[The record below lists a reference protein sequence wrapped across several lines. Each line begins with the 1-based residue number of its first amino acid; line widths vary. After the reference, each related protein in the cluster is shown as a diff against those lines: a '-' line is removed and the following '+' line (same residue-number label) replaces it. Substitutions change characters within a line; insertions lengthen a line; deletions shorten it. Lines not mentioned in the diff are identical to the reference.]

1 MQVAPRDA
9 LHAQVLGPL
18 GGVARKLED
27 LSGEVLEDGGRVDDS
42 DGANAAIV
50 GDAQL
55 EVAVDATDGELE
67 ASLGRAGDRLLG
79 LQLAPWIATISRM
92 IDCEEEGGERGGSV
106 CCCGVGWCAR
116 SDGARQS
123 GGRWWVRQT
132 GCAPK
137 LCGSGAMQSGRICLG
152 IVEVGGAVSWRR
164 CSNKSH
170 GRVAWGRAD
179 KAENKRD
186 IHLAERVLRQV
197 PQIK

>member
-67 ASLGRAGDRLLG
+67 ASVGRAGYSSWPS
-79 LQLAPWIATISRM
+79 A
-92 IDCEEEGGERGGSV
+92 
-106 CCCGVGWCAR
+106 
-116 SDGARQS
+116 
-123 GGRWWVRQT
+123 WWHH
-132 GCAPK
+132 P
-137 LCGSGAMQSGRICLG
+137 
-152 IVEVGGAVSWRR
+152 
-164 CSNKSH
+164 
-170 GRVAWGRAD
+170 
-179 KAENKRD
+179 
-186 IHLAERVLRQV
+186 
-197 PQIK
+197 

>member
-27 LSGEVLEDGGRVDDS
+27 LSGEVLEDGGRVEGS
-42 DGANAAIV
+42 GGANAALV

-116 SDGARQS
+116 
-123 GGRWWVRQT
+123 VPT
-132 GCAPK
+132 G
-137 LCGSGAMQSGRICLG
+137 Q
-152 IVEVGGAVSWRR
+152 
-164 CSNKSH
+164 
-170 GRVAWGRAD
+170 GRVGDGGQGRPGVRTSCAGQGRCKAVGFAWGS
-179 KAENKRD
+179 
-186 IHLAERVLRQV
+186 
-197 PQIK
+197 